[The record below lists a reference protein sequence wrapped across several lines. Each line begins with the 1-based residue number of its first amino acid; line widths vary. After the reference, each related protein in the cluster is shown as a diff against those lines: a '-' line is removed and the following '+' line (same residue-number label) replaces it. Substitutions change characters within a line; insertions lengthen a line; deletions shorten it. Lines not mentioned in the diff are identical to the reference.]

1 MNILVKPWFSP
12 VLTLTSFVCA
22 TWAIIH
28 QNKSELKVN
37 AQAIQQNKEA
47 IQENKEAIKEA
58 MKQNKEAIQ
67 ENKEAILS
75 NRKELKNDIAKILD
89 MFIPIAVAVNTRNE
103 MYDNMNGR
111 VSKLERKV

>member
-37 AQAIQQNKEA
+37 AQAIQQ
-47 IQENKEAIKEA
+47 NKEAIKEA